1 MDPEFQ
7 RALIVVLIV
16 GSIIMGIGA
25 AALFFIFRGFGGKK
39 AGSSSHIGLVAGL
52 VAFILVCCLLLF
64 ALARA

>member
-16 GSIIMGIGA
+16 GTIIMGVGA
-25 AALFFIFRGFGGKK
+25 VALFFIFRSFGGKK
-39 AGSSSHIGLVAGL
+39 PHVALIAGL
-52 VAFILVCCLLLF
+52 ISFIFVCCLLLF